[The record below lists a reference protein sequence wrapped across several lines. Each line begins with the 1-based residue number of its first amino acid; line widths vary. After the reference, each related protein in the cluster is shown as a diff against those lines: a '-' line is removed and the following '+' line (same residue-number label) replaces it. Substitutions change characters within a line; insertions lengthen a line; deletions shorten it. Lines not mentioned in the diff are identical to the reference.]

1 MSLIRQLWLLLL
13 ATIVVG
19 VLGSALVTVGSARG
33 YLETQLRLKNSDNA
47 QALALS
53 LSQQSGDLALAEL
66 AISAQFDTGFY
77 ERISLLGPEG
87 RILVERRAES
97 VPAPV
102 PAWFANLVP
111 IASTPG
117 VAQVSDGWRS
127 LGTLEVV
134 SASSFALADLW
145 RGSAQSAGWL
155 TLIGLLACALGS
167 LVLRRIRAPLQA
179 TVEQARAI
187 VERRFVTVQEPRVPE
202 LRQLSRAMNAMVQRL
217 QAIFGEQG
225 AQLEA
230 LRQQAQT
237 DPLTGLVNRAH
248 FLAQLS
254 SMLAREDTPRAGGLL
269 LLRVRDLAGVNR
281 AAGHAAADALLQT
294 LALTLRGASA
304 ASAAP
309 LAGRLNGAD
318 FAMLMGETDARAMAA
333 GLHATVKTALKPW
346 AGVSIAI
353 GAVSW
358 RAGESVAK
366 LMQAADA
373 ALVRAET
380 QDGFGLAVDDPPED
394 AGLESALGESGWRQL
409 LWQALERGDARL
421 GSYPVIGRDGRLL
434 HLECPL
440 RLRLHEGGSFEPA
453 ARWLPWALR
462 SQFSTRTDLIAVT
475 LALEQ
480 IALDGQSRGVNIATD
495 SLNDS
500 GFLAELRSLVGSR
513 AQAAGSL
520 WLEVAERAAVEQLA
534 VLRDLGRQLR
544 PLGVKLGLEHAGER
558 LARIDR
564 LYEAGL
570 DFVKLDSSLVT
581 GIAQDSARADFVRG
595 LAWTL
600 HGLEVQV
607 LAEGVADAADAQAL
621 WACGLDGITGP
632 WASAQAPN

>member
-13 ATIVVG
+13 ATVMVG

-47 QALALS
+47 QALALT
-53 LSQQSGDLALAEL
+53 LSQQGGDLALAEL

-77 ERISLLGPEG
+77 ERVSLRDPEG
-87 RILVERRAES
+87 RMLFERRGSAE
-97 VPAPV
+97 PTLA
-102 PAWFANLVP
+102 PAWFARLVP
-111 IASTPG
+111 IASVPG

-145 RGSAQSAGWL
+145 RGSLRSAGWL
-155 TLIGLLACALGS
+155 TLIGLLAGALGS

-187 VERRFVTVQEPRVPE
+187 VERRFVTVPEPSVPE
-202 LRQLSRAMNAMVQRL
+202 LSQLSRAMNAMVQRL
-217 QAIFGEQG
+217 QAVFGEQG

-237 DPLTGLVNRAH
+237 DALTGLSNRSH

-254 SMLAREDTPRAGGLL
+254 SMLAREDTPRAGALL
-269 LLRVRDLAGVNR
+269 LLRVHDLAGLNR
-281 AAGHAAADALLQT
+281 DAGHAATDALLQT
-294 LALTLRGASA
+294 LALSLRRAVPGGAA
-304 ASAAP
+304 
-309 LAGRLNGAD
+309 LMTGRLNGAD
-318 FAMLMGETDARAMAA
+318 FAVQAADADAA
-333 GLHATVKTALKPW
+333 HVAAVLQTTVKAALKPW
-346 AGVSIAI
+346 AGVRVAI

-358 RAGESVAK
+358 RSGDGVAA

-380 QDGFGLAVDDPPED
+380 QHGFGLMVDDPPETS
-394 AGLESALGESGWRQL
+394 AETALGESGWRQL

-421 GSYPVIGRDGRLL
+421 GSFQVIGRDGRLL
-434 HLECPL
+434 HLESPL
-440 RLRLHEGGSFEPA
+440 RLRLHEGGVFEPA
-453 ARWLPWALR
+453 ARWLPWVLR
-462 SQFSTRTDLIAVT
+462 SRFSARTDLLAVR

-480 IALDGQSRGVNIATD
+480 IALDGRPRGVNLAAD
-495 SLNDS
+495 SLADS
-500 GFLAELRSLVGSR
+500 GFLAGLRSLVAAQ
-513 AQAAGSL
+513 AQAARAL
-520 WLEVAERAAVEQLA
+520 WLEVGESAAVERLP
-534 VLRDLGRQLR
+534 VLRDLGQQLR
-544 PLGVKLGLEHAGER
+544 PLGVQLGLEHAGER

-570 DFVKLDSSLVT
+570 DYVKLDGALAS

-595 LAWTL
+595 LTWTL
-600 HGLEVQV
+600 HGLEIRV

-632 WASAQAPN
+632 WVSTQPLR

>member
-13 ATIVVG
+13 ATVMVG

-47 QALALS
+47 QALALT
-53 LSQQSGDLALAEL
+53 LSQQGGDLALAEL

-77 ERISLLGPEG
+77 ERVSLRDPEG
-87 RILVERRAES
+87 RVLFERRGSAE
-97 VPAPV
+97 PTQA
-102 PAWFANLVP
+102 PAWFARLVP
-111 IASTPG
+111 IASVPG

-145 RGSAQSAGWL
+145 RGSLRSAGWL
-155 TLIGLLACALGS
+155 TLIGLLAGALGS
-167 LVLRRIRAPLQA
+167 QVLRRIRAPLQA

-187 VERRFVTVQEPRVPE
+187 VERRFVTVPEPRVPE
-202 LRQLSRAMNAMVQRL
+202 LSQLSRAMNAMVERL
-217 QAIFGEQG
+217 QAVFGEQG

-237 DPLTGLVNRAH
+237 DPLTGLSNRSH

-254 SMLAREDTPRAGGLL
+254 SMLAREDTPRAGALL
-269 LLRVRDLAGVNR
+269 LLRVHDLAGLNR
-281 AAGHAAADALLQT
+281 DAGHAATDALLQT
-294 LALTLRGASA
+294 LALSLRSA
-304 ASAAP
+304 TAGGTAP
-309 LAGRLNGAD
+309 MTGRLNGAD
-318 FAMLMGETDARAMAA
+318 FAAQAADADATHVAA
-333 GLHATVKTALKPW
+333 VLQTAVKTALKPW
-346 AGVSIAI
+346 TGVRVAI

-358 RAGESVAK
+358 RSGDSVGT

-380 QDGFGLAVDDPPED
+380 QDGFGLAVDGPP
-394 AGLESALGESGWRQL
+394 AASAETTLGESGWRQL
-409 LWQALERGDARL
+409 LRQALERGDAGL
-421 GSYPVIGRDGRLL
+421 GSFPVIGRDGRLL
-434 HLECPL
+434 HLESPL
-440 RLRLHEGGSFEPA
+440 RLRLHEGGAFEPA
-453 ARWLPWALR
+453 ARWLPWVLR
-462 SQFSTRTDLIAVT
+462 SQFSARTDLLAVR

-480 IALDGQSRGVNIATD
+480 IALDGRPRGVNLAAD
-495 SLNDS
+495 SLADS
-500 GFLAELRSLVGSR
+500 GFLTGLRSLVAGH
-513 AQAAGSL
+513 AQAARAL
-520 WLEVAERAAVEQLA
+520 WLEVGERAAVEQLP
-534 VLRDLGRQLR
+534 VLRDLGQQLR
-544 PLGVKLGLEHAGER
+544 PLGVQLGLEHAGER

-570 DFVKLDSSLVT
+570 DYVKLDGALASGL
-581 GIAQDSARADFVRG
+581 AQDSARADFVRG

-600 HGLEVQV
+600 HGLEIRV

-632 WASAQAPN
+632 WVSTQPLR